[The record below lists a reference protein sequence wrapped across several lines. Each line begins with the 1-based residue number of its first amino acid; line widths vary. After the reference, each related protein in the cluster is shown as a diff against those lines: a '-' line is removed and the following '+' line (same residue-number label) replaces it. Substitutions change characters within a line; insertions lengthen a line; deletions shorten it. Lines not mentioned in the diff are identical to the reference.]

1 MSSLQNMSVALVSAF
16 VVAACSGGETAPTS
30 TPIVE
35 SPTTAAPAAAAPAAA
50 APAAPAAAAVAAPSA
65 APIAVAGPGFTFA
78 PVSGTAGGPTEG
90 SQMGEGCI
98 GSFPNAAQHTIALGA
113 VVPRL
118 RVLVNAG
125 ADADTTIAVRTP
137 DGRTLCNDDSGD
149 PGNSLNPALDIEN
162 APAGTYQIF
171 VGGYSSGDSWSAYRL
186 GLSETADAMPSVV
199 VPAP

>member
-1 MSSLQNMSVALVSAF
+1 MSSLQNTSVALVSAF
-16 VVAACSGGETAPTS
+16 LVAACGETAPP
-30 TPIVE
+30 TPPAVE
-35 SPTTAAPAAAAPAAA
+35 VPVAAVPSAPAPAAVAPV
-50 APAAPAAAAVAAPSA
+50 AAAVAAA
-65 APIAVAGPGFTFA
+65 VVAPTAEAVVLAGPGFTFA
-78 PVSGTAGGPTEG
+78 PVTGTAGGPTDGE
-90 SQMGEGCI
+90 QMGEGCI
-98 GSFPNAAQHTIALGA
+98 GSFPTAPQHTVALGA

-118 RVLVNAG
+118 RLLVNGG
-125 ADADTTIAVRTP
+125 AADTTIAVRTP

-162 APAGTYQIF
+162 APAGAYQIF